1 MRNNPS
7 PSPCPYRLVRD
18 AETGETV
25 VEVAVTGRALLGLA
39 CLNKGTA
46 FTEEER
52 RELGLLGL
60 LPHRVLTIEQQAQ
73 RMRREYLRE
82 STDIERHLFLS
93 ALHDQNET
101 LFLRLVQDH
110 LTEMMPIIYTPVVGE
125 IVRQYSRLYRGSRG
139 LYLAYPDRDRMDE
152 ILDHWMHP
160 IVDAV
165 CVTDGEAILGIGDQG
180 AGGIAIPIAKLVV
193 YTLLAGVRPHGLMP
207 VMLDVGTDNPELLED
222 PLYLGWRHERLRGD
236 PYDSFV
242 DQFVQAVK
250 KRWPGAILHWED
262 FGKTNARRLLDRYR
276 WEICSFNDDI
286 QGTAAVALAAL
297 IAAVGRAGSS
307 FREQRAVVHGA
318 GTAGVG
324 IADEIVAAM
333 VREGMPEPDAL
344 DRVWLLNSKGLIL
357 EDSPNLEPFQRRYA
371 KSRSAV
377 SEWRRSDPNRIGLED
392 VVRNVRPTVLI
403 GTSTQA
409 GAFTESIV
417 REMAS
422 WCPRPIIFPLSNP
435 DSKAEARPEDLLRWT
450 DGRAL
455 VATGT
460 PFPDVPFQG
469 RAVRIGNCN
478 NAFVFPGL
486 ALGAI
491 ASRAR
496 AISDGMVSAAGIEIG
511 KWIPSDGEPLGPLMP
526 TLEDARAISRNVAIA
541 VGLAAQR
548 EGLAEKAS
556 VDELEQRIADV
567 GWSGGYHRYRR
578 WSG

>member
-1 MRNNPS
+1 MPRRNVP
-7 PSPCPYRLVRD
+7 PLCPYRLARD
-18 AETGETV
+18 PKTGETV

-60 LPHRVLTIEQQAQ
+60 LPHRVLPIEQQAQ

-101 LFLRLVQDH
+101 LFLRLVRDH

-160 IVDAV
+160 VVDAV
-165 CVTDGEAILGIGDQG
+165 CVTDGEAILGLGDQG

-222 PLYLGWRHERLRGD
+222 PLYLGWRHERLRGEA
-236 PYDSFV
+236 YDSFV
-242 DQFVQAVK
+242 DQFVQAVRR
-250 KRWPGAILHWED
+250 RWPGAILHWED

-297 IAAVGRAGSS
+297 IAANGRAGSS

-333 VREGMPEPDAL
+333 LREGLPESEAL
-344 DRVWLLNSKGLIL
+344 DRVWLLNSRGLLL
-357 EDSPNLEPFQRRYA
+357 EDSPGLEPFQRRYA
-371 KSRSAV
+371 KPRAAV
-377 SEWRRSDPNRIGLED
+377 SGWRLADPARIGLED
-392 VVRNVRPTVLI
+392 VVRNVHPTVLI

-409 GAFTESIV
+409 GAFTEPIV

-422 WCPRPIIFPLSNP
+422 RCSRPIVFPLSNP

-469 RAVRIGNCN
+469 RSVRIGNCN

-511 KWIPSDGEPLGPLMP
+511 KWIPGDGDPLGPLMP
-526 TLEDARAISRNVAIA
+526 ALEDARAISRNVAIA

-556 VDELEQRIADV
+556 VDELERRIAEV
-567 GWSGGYHRYRR
+567 SWTGGYHRYRR